1 MTDVASIAPATP
13 ATAPTVPN
21 PAILFGPNIDL
32 PVRLAGAGSKRR
44 MQRAVLRPIDLTASH
59 GLVVK
64 AENIRRLVETYD
76 PTFEM
81 AMLNFD
87 HEWGGPAHG
96 HCLRLFAEG
105 DLLWT
110 EWGQLSDAAVQG
122 MESGQWPRVSSEF
135 WVSHPQTK
143 DWYFTGLALLG
154 SKSPAVPGLP
164 PERWLMSRPVYRLIN
179 LEETRSETS
188 EHAAPANGEET
199 TEEGMTKKNE
209 ETPAGAETKT
219 PETPAAV
226 APAATPA
233 APAAQLTEEVRTE
246 LAGVRADREALAND
260 RKELATERAKLRLE
274 RAEGSVDKMLS
285 TKLDK
290 KLTPA
295 QTKLARPLFVA
306 LAALEAPTLVK
317 LAGADGKAI
326 DVPVLDRVIEILS
339 AGQDYSAL
347 FGRVAEAAPGEQSAT
362 ALSAAELAAG
372 MTPEQAARLEAKY
385 PTSFTDAN

>member
-1 MTDVASIAPATP
+1 MTEVASIVPAS
-13 ATAPTVPN
+13 APTVPN

-32 PVRLAGAGSKRR
+32 PVRLAGAGAKRR

-64 AENIRRLVETYD
+64 AENIHRLAATYD

-96 HCLRLFAEG
+96 HCLRLFVEG

-110 EWGQLSDAAVQG
+110 DWGQLSDAAIQG

-199 TEEGMTKKNE
+199 TEDDMSKKNE

-219 PETPAAV
+219 PETTAAV
-226 APAATPA
+226 TPPATA
-233 APAAQLTEEVRTE
+233 APATAGTDPEVAE
-246 LAGVRADREALAND
+246 LAAKVEGQLAGIQADRQALATQ
-260 RKELATERAKLRLE
+260 LATLRLE
-274 RAEGSVDKMLS
+274 RAELAADKTLS
-285 TKLDK
+285 TRLDK

-295 QTKLARPLFVA
+295 QAKLARPLFIA
-306 LAALEAPTLVK
+306 LAALEVPTSVQ
-317 LAGADGKAI
+317 LAAADGKPVA
-326 DVPVLDRVIEILS
+326 VPVLERIVEILS

-347 FGRVAEAAPGEQSAT
+347 FGRVAEATPGEQSAT
-362 ALSAAELAAG
+362 ALSAAEMAAG
-372 MTPEQAARLEAKY
+372 LTPEEAARIEAKY